1 MNGISVVAY
10 LSAGVLFIRSL
21 GGLSKQSTAKAGNLY
36 GLGGMLLAVIVT
48 LSMWVLRQ
56 QAAAS
61 AVAATS
67 SPAGWLGTGAAMMF
81 TALLIGSAIGAVLA
95 RRVEMTG
102 MPELVAV
109 LHSFVGLA
117 AVLVGFSSYLSTP
130 EKLEGVEAKVHL
142 VEVWVGVAVGAITLT
157 GSIVAWAKLR
167 GSLSGKPLLL
177 PGRHALNGLAA
188 LGIVSVCVPFVFS
201 SSSIG
206 LPLLSGMALLAGL
219 LGVHLVMAIGGA
231 DMPVVVSLLNS
242 YSGWAA
248 AAAGFMLSN
257 DLLIVTGALVGASGT
272 ILSIIMC
279 RAMNRSILNVV
290 FGGFGTADSP
300 ASAASEAPPG
310 EVREMKSDEVALALS
325 TARKVVIVPG
335 YGMAVSRAQ
344 GTVNELVSRLRLR
357 GVEVRFAIH
366 PVAGRL
372 PGHMNVLLAEAGV
385 PYEIVMEMEHIN
397 HDFVQTDVVLV
408 IGANDI
414 VNPGAL
420 SDPSSSIYGMPV
432 LEVWK
437 AKLTV
442 VLKRGM
448 AAGYAGVENP
458 LFSLDNTR
466 MLFGDAKK
474 SLEAMV
480 QATGDSMA

>member
-1 MNGISVVAY
+1 MNGFLVVAY

-21 GGLSKQSTAKAGNLY
+21 GGLSKQETATQGNIFGVLGMVLAIAVTSIAWVFTGDLSSRVQ
-36 GLGGMLLAVIVT
+36 GLGMMVGAAVI
-48 LSMWVLRQ
+48 
-56 QAAAS
+56 
-61 AVAATS
+61 
-67 SPAGWLGTGAAMMF
+67 GGI
-81 TALLIGSAIGAVLA
+81 IGGGLA

-117 AVLVGFSSYLSTP
+117 AVLVGFSSYLHP
-130 EKLEGVEAKVHL
+130 AAPAIDALRHAVHQVEI
-142 VEVWVGVAVGAITLT
+142 WVGIAVGAITLT
-157 GSIVAWAKLR
+157 GSIVAWAKLK
-167 GSLSGKPLLL
+167 GTLSGKPLLL
-177 PGRHALNGLAA
+177 PGRHALNAVVAMAIIGLAVPFLQA
-188 LGIVSVCVPFVFS
+188 PGTDGLVYLGIMTV
-201 SSSIG
+201 
-206 LPLLSGMALLAGL
+206 LASL

-290 FGGFGTADSP
+290 FGGFGTGEAKPGSAP
-300 ASAASEAPPG
+300 AALPAG
-310 EVREMKSDEVALALS
+310 DVREMKADEVGRRLVE
-325 TARKVVIVPG
+325 ARSVVIVPG

-344 GTVNELVSRLRLR
+344 ATVKELSTILRDK
-357 GVEVRFAIH
+357 GVKVRFAIH

-385 PYEIVMEMEHIN
+385 PYDTVEEMEHIN
-397 HDFVQTDVVLV
+397 ADFPSTDVVLV

-420 SDPSSSIYGMPV
+420 DDPTSSIYGMPV

-442 VLKRGM
+442 VFKRGM

-458 LFSLDNTR
+458 LFYLDGTR

-474 SLEAMV
+474 SVDALVTEV
-480 QATGDSMA
+480 KK